1 MNPIAWMC
9 AGAILVLL
17 ANAAVIL
24 VRRSRASE
32 QQMEALK
39 TLRSHGYRPQRYYPG
54 AGENDPL
61 LRRSLDAYRM
71 TGHVILDADG
81 KLVGRTQQ
89 LGAPEPRERVR
100 PTLKVVVSNEV
111 QEAAT

>member
-39 TLRSHGYRPQRYYPG
+39 TLRAHGYRPERYYPG
-54 AGENDPL
+54 VGENDPL
-61 LRRSLDAYRM
+61 LRRSLDAFRM
-71 TGHVILDADG
+71 TGHVVLDADG
-81 KLVGRTQQ
+81 KLVGKTQQ
-89 LGAPEPRERVR
+89 MGAAEPRERVR
-100 PTLKVVVSNEV
+100 PKLTVVVSNEL
-111 QEAAT
+111 QEIAT